1 MSENREMN
9 ESEINDYYNRLSTIV
24 TDIGRKGFISGVL
37 YGATT
42 VEVTGGMSRDMAEK
56 LWEMSDFKS
65 KLGEMILKIEDTR
78 QEQLQRRKHK
88 DATQGDSPIKSHSA
102 SPWSG

>member
-9 ESEINDYYNRLSTIV
+9 ESEINDYYNKLSTIV
-24 TDIGRKGFISGVL
+24 TDIGKKGFLSGVL

-42 VEVTGGMSRDMAEK
+42 VEVTGGMSREMAEK
-56 LWEMSDFKS
+56 LWEISDFKS
-65 KLGEMILKIEDTR
+65 NLGRMILKIENTR
-78 QEQLQRRKHK
+78 HEQLQRRRHENV
-88 DATQGDSPIKSHSA
+88 TQGDSSVKSSSS